1 MSTVN
6 PRGVGGGEISACAI
20 GCIEVRLDT
29 NQGAS
34 QGGYFWLA
42 ASILA
47 CADVGIR
54 VFGCRA

>member
-1 MSTVN
+1 MSTVS
-6 PRGVGGGEISACAI
+6 PRGVGGEISACAI
-20 GCIEVRLDT
+20 GCVEVRLGT
-29 NQGAS
+29 NQSAS
-34 QGGYFWLA
+34 QDDYFWLA